1 MMKSWVTKTA
11 GWGAI
16 VVGVVGLALGMFDVD
31 SAVMIITNG
40 MGYVGIDRKFKRLA
54 AG

>member
-1 MMKSWVTKTA
+1 MKSWVTKTA

-16 VVGVVGLALGMFDVD
+16 LMGVIGLLLGVFDAS

-40 MGYVGIDRKFKRLA
+40 MGYVGIDRKFKRLTA
-54 AG
+54 AE